1 MIRAVVAV
9 LAGMLLLGE
18 LFAQGGKASRF
29 VDNLRPFDAVI
40 GVTAI
45 VIGILNLF
53 SFSLLSIALILGG
66 LVLGARALAAVPN
79 VGDDLA
85 RAGDRVGGFRVL
97 IGSVLIVLG
106 ILNFLGRII

>member
-9 LAGMLLLGE
+9 LAGRLLLGE

-53 SFSLLSIALILGG
+53 SFLGMALILGG

-79 VGDDLA
+79 VGDDLV
-85 RAGDRVGGFRVL
+85 RAGDKVGGFRII
-97 IGSVLIVLG
+97 IGSVLVILG

>member
-18 LFAQGGKASRF
+18 VFNQDGKASRF
-29 VDNLRPFDAVI
+29 VANLRPFDAVI

-45 VIGILNLF
+45 VLGILNLF
-53 SFSLLSIALILGG
+53 SLLGIVLVLGG

-79 VGDDLA
+79 VGDDLV
-85 RAGDRVGGFRVL
+85 RAGDKVGGFRVL
-97 IGSVLIVLG
+97 IGSVLVILG
-106 ILNFLGRII
+106 ILAFLGRIF

>member
-1 MIRAVVAV
+1 MIRAIVAV

-18 LFAQGGKASRF
+18 IFNQSGRASRF

-45 VIGILNLF
+45 VVGILNV
-53 SFSLLSIALILGG
+53 FSLLGIGLILGG

-79 VGDDLA
+79 VGDDLV
-85 RAGDRVGGFRVL
+85 RAGDKIGGFRVL
-97 IGSVLIVLG
+97 IGSVLVVLG
-106 ILNFLGRII
+106 ILSFLGRIF